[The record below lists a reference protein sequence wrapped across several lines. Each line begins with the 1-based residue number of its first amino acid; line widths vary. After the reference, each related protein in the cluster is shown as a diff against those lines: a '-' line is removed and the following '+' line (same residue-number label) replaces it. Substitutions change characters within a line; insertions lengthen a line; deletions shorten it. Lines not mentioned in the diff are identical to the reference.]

1 MKCNE
6 VLKLLPEY
14 LAGTLD
20 ASVKMQVD
28 NHIKNCDACS
38 KEMKLLNEDIKFDF
52 KQNSIIDQ
60 SRILKKTRFKFNMAI
75 FRIVLIIL
83 GVLFLVLITPFIAWQ
98 IRAGIGRE
106 DQMRAFMDII
116 QFTQPNKVNMWGNSA
131 LESLSFSE
139 SLKIGARPVIG
150 RNYGE
155 QKEYVGK
162 MSTITGKVTVPAYIG
177 ADFIHPNLFM
187 DTKFDRSKDVKVQS
201 GILSK
206 NLDNSVATVDYSLKK
221 IISVPEVENLI
232 GNYDVEVSWMAVEAG
247 IENLKPKNISFEN
260 QQVLQWGIP
269 GKLSNPGRF
278 HFAEFK
284 KGNVIEYEKLV
295 LEELKW
301 LNENKNILKPDPSL
315 LKDNGIDSSVAEKA
329 SHILKNGIKVY
340 GLRITG
346 PSSELVKLTS
356 NLDPRF
362 MTVVDMDFWNW

>member
-6 VLKLLPEY
+6 VQEMLPEY

-20 ASVKMQVD
+20 SSIKMQVD
-28 NHIKNCDACS
+28 NHIKTCDSCS
-38 KEMKLLNEDIKFDF
+38 NEMELLNEDIKFDL
-52 KQNSIIDQ
+52 KQNNIIDQ

-83 GVLFLVLITPFIAWQ
+83 GVIFFILITPFIAWQ
-98 IRAGIGRE
+98 IRTGIGRE

-116 QFTQPNKVNMWGNSA
+116 QFTQPNKVNMWGNGA

-139 SLKIGARPVIG
+139 SLKIGTRPVIG

-155 QKEYVGK
+155 QREYVGK
-162 MSTITGKVTVPAYIG
+162 MSTITGKVTVPVYIG
-177 ADFIHPNLFM
+177 ADFIHPILFK
-187 DTKFDRSKDVKVQS
+187 DAEFDRSKDSKVQA

-206 NLDNSVATVDYSLKK
+206 NLENSVATVDYSLKK
-221 IISVPEVENLI
+221 TINLPEVENLI
-232 GNYDVEVSWMAVEAG
+232 GNYDVEVSWMAIESG
-247 IENLKPKNISFEN
+247 IENLKPKNMSFRN

-269 GKLSNPGRF
+269 GKLSNFGSF

-284 KGNVIEYEKLV
+284 KGNIKEYEKSV
-295 LEELKW
+295 LEEFKW
-301 LNENKNILKPDPSL
+301 LNDNKNILKPDPSL
-315 LKDNGIDSSVAEKA
+315 LRNNGIDNSVAENA
-329 SHILKNGIKVY
+329 SYILKNGIKVY

-346 PSSELVKLTS
+346 PSSELVKLS
-356 NLDPRF
+356 ENLDPRF